1 MSEYKFFATVYD
13 RMMDNIPYEEWEQYL
28 LQILYRF
35 NVRPDATITEIGCG
49 TGTITEMLAD
59 DGFSMTGIDLSED
72 MLNEARKK
80 NLKKKS
86 TATNESLE
94 KDFSDKQPCFQKSQI
109 PDITY
114 LHMDMRE
121 LVLPEK
127 QDVIISISDSMNY
140 LLTNDD
146 LYRTMK
152 AVRKN
157 LKEDGLFVFDL
168 KTEYFFKT
176 ALDGNTYKE
185 DLGDFSYLWKN
196 YYDEEKHIHSY
207 YLWFKLY
214 DKNKTKLI
222 RKLCSKHEPF
232 TLKKEHHRQRAFSA
246 ADIKEAAL
254 KAGFDSATVYGDF
267 SFMKPCKK
275 CERYYVIMRN
285 SK

>member
-80 NLKKKS
+80 NLKRKS
-86 TATNESLE
+86 TATKESLE
-94 KDFSDKQPCFQKSQI
+94 NVFSDKQPCFQESQI
-109 PDITY
+109 SDITY

-127 QDVIISISDSMNY
+127 QDVIVSISDSMNY

-157 LKEDGLFVFDL
+157 LKEDGLFIFDL

-214 DKNKTKLI
+214 DKNKSKLI

-267 SFMKPCKK
+267 TFMKPCKK